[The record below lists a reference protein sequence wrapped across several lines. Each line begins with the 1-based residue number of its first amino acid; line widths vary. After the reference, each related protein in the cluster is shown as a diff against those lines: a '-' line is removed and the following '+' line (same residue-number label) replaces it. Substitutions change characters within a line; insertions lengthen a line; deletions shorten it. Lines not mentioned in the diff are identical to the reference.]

1 MNTEKIPL
9 DLNKKKYSYNI
20 RAAKNGYIATKYM
33 KGFQEEYI
41 FEQIIDMLKF
51 IANSLTGRCKS
62 E

>member
-1 MNTEKIPL
+1 MNIERIPL
-9 DLNKKKYSYNI
+9 DLNKKKYRYNI
-20 RAAKNGYIATKYM
+20 RSVKNGYIVTKYK

-51 IANSLTGRCKS
+51 IANTLTGRSKS